1 MAVIML
7 KIVNIFVRTLI
18 LNITYTKLV
27 QISVQNGMSFLST
40 IPFSVEQGY

>member
-40 IPFSVEQGY
+40 IPFSAEQGY